1 MKLADIQKTLAESKD
16 EIRREYKAEIQ
27 GIFGSYARGDF
38 HADSDLDLLVD
49 FDAGAGLFKAIGLQH
64 FLEDKFGC
72 KVDVVTRR
80 ALREEMRDSVYRDM
94 VRV

>member
-49 FDAGAGLFKAIGLQH
+49 FDAGAGLFKAIGLRH
-64 FLEDKFGC
+64 FLEDRFGC

>member
-64 FLEDKFGC
+64 FLEDRFGC

-80 ALREEMRDSVYRDM
+80 ALREEMHDSVYRDM